1 MVALSW
7 GLRRRSACMLSRET
21 KVCAA
26 PPLAH
31 SARHSRC
38 PGFTAWHVATGIAAL
53 PACFDDAVCGDQVR
67 RGLRSDGDMRGG
79 GCPRRH
85 TSAWKT
91 LLRLQRD
98 PVSTSLMGQ
107 AQLVAASIR
116 PGNRSHELLGRHQ
129 VAGHSCCTVVV
140 SCEQALIA
148 WQKYK
153 FSATHAL
160 GLSLLSSL
168 W

>member
-1 MVALSW
+1 
-7 GLRRRSACMLSRET
+7 
-21 KVCAA
+21 
-26 PPLAH
+26 
-31 SARHSRC
+31 
-38 PGFTAWHVATGIAAL
+38 
-53 PACFDDAVCGDQVR
+53 
-67 RGLRSDGDMRGG
+67 MRGG

-160 GLSLLSSL
+160 GLSLLLVYGDVVVPVGGWPTHPCMSSFL
-168 W
+168 